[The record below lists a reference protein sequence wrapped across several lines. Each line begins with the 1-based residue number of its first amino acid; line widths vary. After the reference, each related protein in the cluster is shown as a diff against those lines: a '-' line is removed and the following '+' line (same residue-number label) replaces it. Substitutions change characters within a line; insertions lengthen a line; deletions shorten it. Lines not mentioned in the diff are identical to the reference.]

1 MSSEEIDQLIRSYEG
16 PEPRPETKAAVM
28 DAARGVRRRR
38 APAATVQPVSR
49 TPRRKRRWK
58 PAVAAAAAA
67 LLLACGGGWWWGAH
81 SGGKCGLGTSL
92 RSGLAVVRC
101 GKSITVPKDQALLA
115 GDLVSAPGGGLIALS
130 DGSTLKLD
138 NGTELEL
145 AQPEKDQRANISLRK
160 GRVFLRVSKAPGA
173 FLLAASARVRV
184 LGTIFG
190 VEEKAGHTSVGV
202 LKGRVALSSA
212 GSSLELVRGRTG
224 MASASSAPVATAD
237 DPNETLRWAREE
249 TTFRDKP
256 LSEVLDWISDNS
268 SYRFHITDV
277 RSIERTVTVTVGEE
291 PMRQLI
297 ERILSDCG
305 LTYAVEGSDVRLK

>member
-16 PEPRPETKAAVM
+16 PEPRPETRAAVM

-49 TPRRKRRWK
+49 TPRRKRRWM
-58 PAVAAAAAA
+58 PALAAAAA
-67 LLLACGGGWWWGAH
+67 LLLACAGGWWW
-81 SGGKCGLGTSL
+81 STRRGKCGLGTAL

-101 GKSITVPKDQALLA
+101 GRSISVPKDQALLA
-115 GDLVSAPGGGLIALS
+115 GDLVSAPSGGLIALA

-138 NGTELEL
+138 DGTELQL
-145 AQPEKDQRANISLRK
+145 AQPGEDQRAKIALKK
-160 GRVFLRVSKAPGA
+160 GRVFLRVSKAPGT
-173 FLLAASARVRV
+173 FLLAASARVKV

-190 VEEKAGHTSVGV
+190 VEERSGHTSVGV

-212 GSSLELVRGRTG
+212 GSSLELTRGRTG
-224 MASASSAPVATAD
+224 VASASGAPVATAD

-249 TTFRDKP
+249 TSFRDKP

-305 LTYAVEGSDVRLK
+305 LSYAVEGNDVRLK